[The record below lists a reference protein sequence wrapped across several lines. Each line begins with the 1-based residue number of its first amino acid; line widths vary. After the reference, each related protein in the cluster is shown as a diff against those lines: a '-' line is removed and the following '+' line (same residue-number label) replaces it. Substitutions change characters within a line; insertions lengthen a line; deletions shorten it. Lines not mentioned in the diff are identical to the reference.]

1 MTRVAAMD
9 AAAAVTI
16 QAGAV
21 VSKVVYHDE
30 ALDVTVFGIDAGEGL
45 TEHTASRP
53 AIVQVLRGRLR
64 FTVEGEGLDAGPG
77 YWIKMAAGA
86 PHSLVA
92 EEPTVMMLTL
102 LGP

>member
-1 MTRVAAMD
+1 MTRIAAID

-16 QAGAV
+16 QADAV

-30 ALDVTVFGIDAGEGL
+30 ALDVTVFGIDGGQGL
-45 TEHTASRP
+45 MEHTASRA

-64 FTVEGEGLDAGPG
+64 FTVEDEVLDVRPG

-86 PHSLVA
+86 PHLLVA